1 MIIQLEQTTT
11 AKISQ
16 AISRARQKAGSSAM
30 AFTMVVVTE
39 DKHYKKVLQAC
50 LQAGAEH
57 PSRII
62 VVVRAKGEQSV
73 MDAEIRLGEGIP
85 GDVVTLWLNGQQAD
99 HAASVVL
106 PLLLP
111 DSKVVVWWPNS
122 SPENIADDP
131 IGKLAT
137 RRITDA
143 AGATDPVAAVAVRAR
158 HHAPGDTDITWTRLT
173 PWRALLAAAVDQYGG
188 RIRSAVVEAARDNAP
203 AELMA
208 AWLEARLG
216 VEVERRTTKGP
227 GLTAVRLVTA
237 AGDIAI
243 KRPSG
248 TTTAAYIV
256 PGQPQREVALK
267 RRELNELITEELRR
281 MDADEIFEQASQQ
294 LLARLSDGRAE
305 KKKTPDKDARKTP
318 PKDTKKPAKAARTT
332 AGKQK

>member
-1 MIIQLEQTTT
+1 MIIKLTDTSASQ
-11 AKISQ
+11 ISS
-16 AISRARQKAGSSAM
+16 AIRKERAKAGSSAM

-57 PSRII
+57 PSRIV
-62 VVVRAKGEQSV
+62 VVVRSRGEESV
-73 MDAEIRLGEGIP
+73 LDAEVRLGEGIP
-85 GDVVTLWLNGQQAD
+85 GELVTLWLNGEQAE

-111 DSKVVVWWPNS
+111 DSKVVVWWPNA

-131 IGKLAT
+131 IGRLAT

-143 AGATDPVAAVAVRAR
+143 AGAHDPVAAVAVRAR
-158 HHAPGDTDITWTRLT
+158 HHAAGDTDLTWTRLT
-173 PWRALLAAAVDQYGG
+173 PWRALLAAAVDQYPG

-208 AWLEARLG
+208 AWLDARLG
-216 VEVERRTTKGP
+216 VEVERRNTKGP
-227 GLTAVRLVTA
+227 GLTAVRLNTA

-248 TTTAAYIV
+248 TGTAAYLV
-256 PGQPQREVALK
+256 PGQPEREVALK
-267 RRELNELITEELRR
+267 RREINELITEELRR
-281 MDADEIFEQASQQ
+281 MDADAIFEQATQQ
-294 LLARLSDGRAE
+294 LLRRRQDGKTSE
-305 KKKTPDKDARKTP
+305 KRPKESRKK
-318 PKDTKKPAKAARTT
+318 
-332 AGKQK
+332 AGER